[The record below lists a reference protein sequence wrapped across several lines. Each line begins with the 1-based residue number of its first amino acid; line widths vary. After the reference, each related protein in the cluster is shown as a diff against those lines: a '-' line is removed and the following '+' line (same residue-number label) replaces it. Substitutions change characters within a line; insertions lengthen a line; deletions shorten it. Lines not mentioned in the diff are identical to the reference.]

1 MRLNV
6 CSPASTMVSPGSS
19 LLGSRAR
26 RVVGI
31 LVASAVVG
39 TVLVI
44 AGCSALAQS
53 SFAWPLPGGAFR
65 PTPLHFG
72 LYVTPDPAHNPISP
86 PERFIGYHV
95 GTDFEIYPDEER
107 VDVPVYA
114 ICSGEIVYS
123 SFAEGYGGLIAEH
136 CLLRDEKVT
145 VLYGHLLLSSL
156 PKVGDRV
163 TQSQTIA
170 LLAPAHTHDSDG
182 NRKHLHL
189 GIHRGWDMTFL
200 GYVQTEAELSQFIDP
215 QTVLER

>member
-1 MRLNV
+1 MGVL
-6 CSPASTMVSPGSS
+6 A
-19 LLGSRAR
+19 A
-26 RVVGI
+26 
-31 LVASAVVG
+31 LVIVG
-39 TVLVI
+39 TVLAI
-44 AGCSALAQS
+44 AGCSAMAQS
-53 SFAWPLPGGAFR
+53 NFAWPLPGGAFR

-95 GTDFEIYPDEER
+95 ATDFEIYPDEENI
-107 VDVPVYA
+107 DVPVYA
-114 ICSGEIVYS
+114 VCSGTIAYS

-136 CLLRDEKVT
+136 CVLGKEKVT

-156 PKVGDRV
+156 PKVGDQV

-170 LLAPAHTHDSDG
+170 LLAPAHSHDSDG

-189 GIHRGWDMTFL
+189 GIHRGWDTTFL

-215 QTVLER
+215 QTVLGK

>member
-1 MRLNV
+1 MRHNACTPAFTMILL
-6 CSPASTMVSPGSS
+6 SPS
-19 LLGSRAR
+19 LLEPRTRRAMG
-26 RVVGI
+26 VLAA
-31 LVASAVVG
+31 LVIVG
-39 TVLVI
+39 TVLAI

-53 SFAWPLPGGAFR
+53 SFAWPLTGGAFR

-86 PERFIGYHV
+86 PERFIGYHAA
-95 GTDFEIYPDEER
+95 TDFEVYPDEENIN
-107 VDVPVYA
+107 VPVYA
-114 ICSGEIVYS
+114 VCSGTIAYS

-136 CLLRDEKVT
+136 CVLGKEKVT

-156 PKVGDRV
+156 PKVGDQV

-170 LLAPAHTHDSDG
+170 LLAPARSHDSDG

-215 QTVLER
+215 QTVLGK